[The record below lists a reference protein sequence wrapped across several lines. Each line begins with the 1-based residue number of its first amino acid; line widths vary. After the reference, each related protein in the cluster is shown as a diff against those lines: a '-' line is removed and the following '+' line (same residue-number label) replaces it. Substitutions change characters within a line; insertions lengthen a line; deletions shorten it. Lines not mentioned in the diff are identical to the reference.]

1 MTRQKSEDIVV
12 PDGGRKVV
20 GSGGPFAHRRG
31 KGVPVNQQDGQLRL
45 PFATAEN
52 ATERSEASTN
62 STGVGL
68 PTIPRGA
75 VPKAKDKKEIA
86 HPATMEGVISGLQ
99 DAFEKVALNDG
110 APGPDGL
117 SVKAVRKH
125 LPTLLPTLSAALLE
139 GSYVPG
145 DIRRVWIPKANGG
158 QRGLGIP
165 NVVDRMVQEA
175 TRAVLE
181 PLWEPTFHPSS
192 HGFRPNRSC
201 HTAITEARQHIEE
214 GYEWVVDMD
223 VEKFFDKVHH
233 QRLMARVSTRIT
245 DRRLLVLIGAMLKAA
260 VVLPDGVH
268 VTTEEGVPQGGPLSP
283 LLANIVLDE
292 LDQELAQRGHRFV
305 RYADDCNIYVRT
317 ERAGQRVMES
327 VSGFISKRL
336 RLKVN
341 AEKSAVSRTGERH
354 FLGFRVAVSAKGK
367 TKVLLSARSKE
378 RIKASI
384 RERTPRNWGCTLK
397 ACILK
402 VNAYLRGWMG
412 FFGICDGEVRTMQ
425 ALDAHIRRR
434 LRAILLTQWKGGPTI
449 VRNLIRRGM
458 RRKTAW
464 AAVYSGRRKVWDL
477 SQQAAVEQA
486 LPNKFFAKE

>member
-1 MTRQKSEDIVV
+1 RLPRREGCPSQPTGCAASTALRD
-12 PDGGRKVV
+12 
-20 GSGGPFAHRRG
+20 SGERRG
-31 KGVPVNQQDGQLRL
+31 LV
-45 PFATAEN
+45 
-52 ATERSEASTN
+52 RSDHEQHGRWLAGDPEA
-62 STGVGL
+62 
-68 PTIPRGA
+68 RA
-75 VPKAKDKKEIA
+75 
-86 HPATMEGVISGLQ
+86 
-99 DAFEKVALNDG
+99 
-110 APGPDGL
+110 
-117 SVKAVRKH
+117 H
-125 LPTLLPTLSAALLE
+125 LPTLLPTLSAALLD
-139 GSYVPG
+139 GTYRPG

-233 QRLMARVSTRIT
+233 QRLMARVSTRIN

-292 LDQELAQRGHRFV
+292 LDQELARRGHRFV

-354 FLGFRVAVSAKGK
+354 FLGFRVLVSATGK
-367 TKVLLSARSKE
+367 TKVLLSTRSKE

-402 VNAYLRGWMG
+402 INAYLRGWMG
-412 FFGICDGEVRTMQ
+412 FFGICDGEVGTMQ

-434 LRAILLTQWKGGPTI
+434 LRAILLVQWKGGPPAGECGGEPALLVLWERLVGDLLDRTAKFPKA
-449 VRNLIRRGM
+449 VRF
-458 RRKTAW
+458 TF
-464 AAVYSGRRKVWDL
+464 AARIDGIALDFLERIAEARVSASG
-477 SQQAAVEQA
+477 
-486 LPNKFFAKE
+486 